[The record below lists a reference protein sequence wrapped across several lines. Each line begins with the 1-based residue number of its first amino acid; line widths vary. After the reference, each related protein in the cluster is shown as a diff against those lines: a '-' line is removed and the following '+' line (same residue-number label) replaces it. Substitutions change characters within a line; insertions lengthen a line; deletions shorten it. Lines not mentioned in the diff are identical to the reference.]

1 MSIFRSRCVQGV
13 VLRPLPGQCRGH
25 CQEFGFYS
33 RASQRYTCNWEV
45 LGQVSMM
52 AVTLVTLSRAL
63 RGQQWARVKTGLGRG
78 LLT

>member
-33 RASQRYTCNWEV
+33 RVSQRYTCNWEV
-45 LGQVSMM
+45 PKRSGLHDGCHSGYPVVCFEGAAVGQGKNG
-52 AVTLVTLSRAL
+52 A
-63 RGQQWARVKTGLGRG
+63 W
-78 LLT
+78 